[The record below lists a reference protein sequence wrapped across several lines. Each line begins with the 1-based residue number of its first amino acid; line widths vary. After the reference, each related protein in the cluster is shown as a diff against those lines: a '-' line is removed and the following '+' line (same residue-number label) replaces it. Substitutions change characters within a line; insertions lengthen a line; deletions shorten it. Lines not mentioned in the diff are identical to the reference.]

1 MTNKKTVVIGASTK
15 PERYSNKA
23 IRLLRRYGHPVE
35 AIGLR
40 HGEVGD
46 VSIKT
51 GFPELGEVHTF
62 TIYMQ
67 PQRQK
72 PFYEY
77 IIRLKPTRVIFNPG
91 TENDELINLLESNG
105 IEVTENCTLV
115 MLNTGLF

>member
-23 IRLLRRYGHPVE
+23 IRLLRSYGYPVE

-40 HGEVGD
+40 QGEVSD

-51 GFPELGEVHTF
+51 GFPSLDNVHTF
-62 TIYMQ
+62 TIYMR

-77 IIRLKPTRVIFNPG
+77 VIGLKPKRVIFNPG
-91 TENDELINLLESNG
+91 TENDEFTNLLESNG
-105 IEVTENCTLV
+105 IEIIGNCTLV